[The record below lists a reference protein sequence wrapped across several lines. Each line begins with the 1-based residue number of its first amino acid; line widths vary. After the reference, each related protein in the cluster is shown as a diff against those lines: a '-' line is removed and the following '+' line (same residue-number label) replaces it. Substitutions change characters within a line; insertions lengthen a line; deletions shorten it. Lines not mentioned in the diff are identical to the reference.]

1 MTAETIEMLAAFAD
15 AIESRFERRLA
26 VRATLTLAEAAKSL
40 NISEDGMKRL
50 LDAGE
55 IPHTR
60 IGKLYRVFPEDVN
73 NYLEKNTK
81 TGR

>member
-1 MTAETIEMLAAFAD
+1 MTATDIDMLAAFAD

-55 IPHTR
+55 MPYTR

-73 NYLEKNTK
+73 AYLERNTK
-81 TGR
+81 IGR